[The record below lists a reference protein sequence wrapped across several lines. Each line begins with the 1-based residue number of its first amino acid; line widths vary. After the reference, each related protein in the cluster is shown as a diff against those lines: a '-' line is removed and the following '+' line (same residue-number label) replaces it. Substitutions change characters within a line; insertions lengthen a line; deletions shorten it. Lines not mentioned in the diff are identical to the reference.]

1 MAPKDRPRAGPRLK
15 ECVYTAFARCEGGDA
30 KCSGGNSADLK
41 QCTNSARLVHP
52 FCAITWGLY
61 EGDEVH
67 CAASGC
73 STYNEENSREATQ
86 QELERLA
93 TEREREREREEA
105 DVTPAA
111 AEAQATAAASAGEAP
126 EVAAPAVVAAAAASG
141 EDAGAAALGVQ
152 AALPGVM
159 PAPTQSPS
167 GPRPDGLYTCDAP
180 NCKRS
185 AEDAVA
191 VVLRPCSKCGI
202 TQLCTACSSGLAAPV
217 LNELNSQ
224 SEQPVCPGCFHMVVI
239 GEAFWAE
246 LDDDVRKV
254 NLEAASQQAGLMQV
268 MRTTRF
274 EATSLA
280 GAAPGV
286 NVHGAAE
293 AVGDG
298 VADKAAEVPS
308 PSSKQRPP
316 DGTLIWHVRSTRL
329 GLVQGP
335 TDDGSK
341 FNVVWMPSADGFT
354 CVYDQ
359 DTVSET
365 FAVDADT
372 WVALRDSPLKVTSSR
387 RKVRAVPLGNAS
399 TISETD
405 TRR

>member
-1 MAPKDRPRAGPRLK
+1 M
-15 ECVYTAFARCEGGDA
+15 C
-30 KCSGGNSADLK
+30 
-41 QCTNSARLVHP
+41 ARLVHP

-61 EGDEVH
+61 EEDEVH

-73 STYNEENSREATQ
+73 STYNEEYSREATQ
-86 QELERLA
+86 RELDRLA
-93 TEREREREREEA
+93 REEA

-126 EVAAPAVVAAAAASG
+126 EVAAPALVAAAAVAEGPNSVSADSEAPPPSAPPVVTVGENVDCVDLPASG

-152 AALPGVM
+152 AALPGVV
-159 PAPTQSPS
+159 PAPTQLPS

-185 AEDAVA
+185 AQDAVA
-191 VVLRPCSKCGI
+191 VVLQPCSKCGI

-298 VADKAAEVPS
+298 VADQAAEVPS

-365 FAVDADT
+365 FALDADT